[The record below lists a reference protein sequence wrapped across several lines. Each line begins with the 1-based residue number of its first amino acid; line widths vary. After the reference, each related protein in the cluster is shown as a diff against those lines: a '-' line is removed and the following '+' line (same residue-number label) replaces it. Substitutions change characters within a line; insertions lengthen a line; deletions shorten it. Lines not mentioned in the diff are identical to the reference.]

1 MYTARI
7 KTAADSMARST
18 TDVRQFKIF
27 ADEPPELG
35 GRDGAP
41 SPLDYILIAHGTC
54 LNYMTFFIAK
64 ELGIEVRSTEIAI
77 EAALD
82 PAKFAGTNRSV
93 RAGYQA
99 FNVTIKVDADANP
112 EQLAKLRDE
121 VEARC
126 PVSDNIANATPVN
139 ITMDLAGYAEKNT
152 IDHSSTARI
161 SREEHPSN

>member
-7 KTAADSMARST
+7 KTTGDSMARST
-18 TDVRQFKIF
+18 TDVRNFKVF

-35 GRDGAP
+35 GQDGAP
-41 SPLDYILIAHGTC
+41 SPLEYILVAHGTC

-64 ELGIEVRSTEIAI
+64 ELGIDVRSTEIEV

-82 PAKFAGTNRSV
+82 PAKFAGTDRSV

-99 FNVTIKVDADANP
+99 VNVTLKVDADASS

-121 VEARC
+121 IEARC
-126 PVSDNIANATPVN
+126 PISDNIAGATPVS
-139 ITMDLAGYAEKNT
+139 IALSA
-152 IDHSSTARI
+152 I
-161 SREEHPSN
+161 

>member
-7 KTAADSMARST
+7 KTAADTMARST

-41 SPLDYILIAHGTC
+41 SPLDYILVAHGTC
-54 LNYMTFFIAK
+54 LNYMTFFIAR
-64 ELGIEVRSTEIAI
+64 ELGIQVRSTEIEI

-82 PAKFAGTNRSV
+82 PAKFAGTDRSV

-99 FNVTIKVDADANP
+99 FNVTIKVDADASP

-139 ITMDLAGYAEKNT
+139 IAMNLAGDAEKSA
-152 IDHSSTARI
+152 IARSSMPQI
-161 SREEHPSN
+161 SREEHALN